1 MKDYS
6 ILFLKSVMDG
16 FSAAALSAAYGMGV
30 FLSALAVLIVQGAI
44 ALFSAQLSFLQ
55 LPMYVNDFSAVGNLL
70 IAMIGLRMLG
80 IKEIKVGNYLPALL
94 IQIFLAWL
102 VGALV

>member
-1 MKDYS
+1 
-6 ILFLKSVMDG
+6 
-16 FSAAALSAAYGMGV
+16 
-30 FLSALAVLIVQGAI
+30 VLIVQGAI